1 MAANRLLEEF
11 RAFTNFAQDG
21 FKYNLQ
27 VLPDTLTASAFLFAL
42 LFQSPS
48 LGALSGTLLL
58 LNFIHPVFANFLS
71 NFVSG
76 TLGAGDYARCS
87 GHFPGVS
94 MERIVGLGAARGFGA
109 LESVWPSYYSMFLGV
124 MAGYIGLLPYLY
136 KKELDASPKRKAA
149 STLGLV
155 VLGLVLVLGIAYR
168 LVSECDNAFGLFVG
182 VGAGIFIG
190 VAFAGFLA
198 WISDR
203 SITNILGMPLIRSKT
218 ADGKPIYVCERR

>member
-1 MAANRLLEEF
+1 MAANKILEEF
-11 RAFTNFAQDG
+11 RVFTNFAQGG

-76 TLGAGDYARCS
+76 TLGAADFARCS

-94 MERIVGLGAARGFGA
+94 MERIVGLGAARGFGS
-109 LESVWPSYYSMFLGV
+109 LDSVWPSYYSMFLGTI
-124 MAGYIGLLPYLY
+124 AGYIGLLPFLY
-136 KKELDASPKRKAA
+136 QKELDASPKRKAA
-149 STLGLV
+149 SVLGLV
-155 VLGLVLVLGIAYR
+155 VLGIVLILGAAYR
-168 LVSECDNAFGLFVG
+168 IISGCDNAFGVMVG
-182 VGAGIFIG
+182 ILAGAVIG
-190 VAFAGFLA
+190 MAIAGFLA
-198 WISDR
+198 WISER
-203 SITNILGMPLIRSKT
+203 NLTNILGMPLLRSKT
-218 ADGKPIYVCERR
+218 ADGKPIYVCERK